1 MTELLFE
8 KIKEYV
14 RVEDGDI
21 VLLNAYFKFEK
32 VKKGA
37 FLNRDG
43 EVAQYATFVQKG
55 LFRTFIIDERGTE
68 HILQFSMAGWW
79 TGDLASFISRKP
91 SRFYVE
97 ALKDSEILIISK
109 ESWDSLMEEAPF
121 YLDYHR
127 KLLERSLIATQ
138 DRLLES
144 YSVDAMKK
152 YLKLLKT
159 LPDILQQVPQYMIA
173 SYLGMSRETLSRIRR
188 QLAKENKGQ
197 Y

>member
-1 MTELLFE
+1 
-8 KIKEYV
+8 
-14 RVEDGDI
+14 
-21 VLLNAYFKFEK
+21 
-32 VKKGA
+32 
-37 FLNRDG
+37 
-43 EVAQYATFVQKG
+43 
-55 LFRTFIIDERGTE
+55 
-68 HILQFSMAGWW
+68 
-79 TGDLASFISRKP
+79 
-91 SRFYVE
+91 
-97 ALKDSEILIISK
+97 
-109 ESWDSLMEEAPF
+109 MEEAPF